1 MRRTLQRDTASMT
14 VESLSSEDPSA
25 AWPSTC
31 LLPPWRWASTPPK
44 RIRFEQLYYV
54 SLCFLVHALLLVERQ
69 IGSLDR
75 LQDGHRVISGKW
87 RRSTQQD
94 VPRGKRLL
102 LEGLGNHQNWL
113 LAITCCIDP
122 RDSLSKAD
130 STHDDPDAPH
140 VTQLVVVTCKNLT
153 VVGTTGRSRVH
164 LLFA

>member
-1 MRRTLQRDTASMT
+1 MSFPENGGDP
-14 VESLSSEDPSA
+14 LSKMYLEETS
-25 AWPSTC
+25 
-31 LLPPWRWASTPPK
+31 
-44 RIRFEQLYYV
+44 
-54 SLCFLVHALLLVERQ
+54 
-69 IGSLDR
+69 
-75 LQDGHRVISGKW
+75 
-87 RRSTQQD
+87 
-94 VPRGKRLL
+94 LL